1 MATTV
6 LDSLNVVLIPRS
18 GRVGRLSGLPLTD
31 ATILTGKES
40 LSQAN
45 INHVQTEIR
54 FFVGILLTTGI
65 AIDPINMY
73 FNLEDEH
80 I

>member
-1 MATTV
+1 
-6 LDSLNVVLIPRS
+6 
-18 GRVGRLSGLPLTD
+18 
-31 ATILTGKES
+31 